1 MFSRIKISLTIL
13 VKCPSLLKL
22 IGDKNKNKNTADAP
36 VQFHRHFVTKELL
49 DKLKQ

>member
-22 IGDKNKNKNTADAP
+22 IGENTADAP
-36 VQFHRHFVTKELL
+36 EQFHRHFVTKELF

>member
-22 IGDKNKNKNTADAP
+22 IGDKNKNTADAP
-36 VQFHRHFVTKELL
+36 VQFRRHFVTKELL